1 MFFIYEWLLKTLEKT
16 FDDVKILKKSSRGTV
31 CRLRHRATGKNF
43 ILRRYTGNADVYQR
57 LLSLS
62 CPNLPRI
69 LEVAGGKSTVKSK
82 STESLHEEL
91 MEAADLGTYLK
102 ENEGN
107 FSNDDITETLK
118 DLLRRRRLSKAT
130 LARKSG
136 MSDVYLHQ
144 VFSGRRTA
152 SRDRLLCLCSALRAG
167 LPKTQDLLKRAGY
180 AQLYAKHKR
189 DAIIIYG
196 LLHRLE
202 PSSIND
208 KLFVENEK
216 TLF

>member
-1 MFFIYEWLLKTLEKT
+1 M
-16 FDDVKILKKSSRGTV
+16 
-31 CRLRHRATGKNF
+31 
-43 ILRRYTGNADVYQR
+43 
-57 LLSLS
+57 
-62 CPNLPRI
+62 
-69 LEVAGGKSTVKSK
+69 KSK

-189 DAIIIYG
+189 DAIIIYV

-202 PSSIND
+202 PSSIID